1 MPTFYLSNLN
11 PGSTALGDAA
21 TFTGAVTAQP
31 STSSANQTGTGISAD
46 TVRAYFRYYTNSN
59 SDTVAFDVS
68 ESTVGLDAHG
78 YANGSQ
84 IEFSAVTNSGGAIV
98 VNTKYYVVNT
108 ATNTFKLAATV
119 GGTAITMDGT
129 DGAGT
134 ISTLAV
140 NGVTSGSDGTFAFTN
155 PAALQTDFLSLLA
168 TEVFGSS
175 EAADL
180 FSNTAD
186 LRTSHTTAVGTCITN
201 LNAAVNTSGAAASSE
216 LIDAMMLAT
225 NATNHRFTLP
235 YKASMRTA
243 NDIVT
248 ADDLNVADFSCTF
261 TDSGNLVTT
270 PINHGLSVNDK
281 VFFTDITTTTG
292 ISTNTIYFVKAAP
305 TTTTFTLASTEG
317 GDVLALATD
326 GHGGFCAAR
335 SVEFTTATNLVEL
348 AAHGYVANQKIEFNN
363 VVTTTGVAADTTY
376 YVRSNNLTT
385 NSFEISASVAIYDIT
400 ASDNKFTLAS
410 HGYTDNDT
418 IVFSSI
424 TSTTGFSVNT
434 TYHIVG
440 VSGNDFQI
448 STSQGGG
455 AVTLTTDGSAT
466 AAGAVVDLATGN
478 GKGAIRV
485 VPSKVDV
492 IAQAVGTNASN
503 NSITLTSHG
512 YADGDQIQFA
522 RSATS
527 DITVGTVYFIRDT
540 TDNTFKL
547 ATTSGGTAVEIG
559 DSGDSTALIVKS
571 MNVATHECIFTAATD
586 LVTFQSGHGY
596 VDHDM
601 ITFSSVNTTTGIS
614 VDTLYYLRDKSGD
627 TFKLYE
633 NRTGGSAL
641 DLTYD
646 GNGIISKTVLGA
658 NKTYYTDTQT
668 RHVMG
673 LTSGNAQAALSM
685 ALNPVQ
691 AAMLNGSLND
701 STNPTEVPLEADD
714 VLRMLFTITSEDNQE
729 DTSGDAVTATQ
740 TFFLDYTLT

>member
-1 MPTFYLSNLN
+1 MPTFYISNLN
-11 PGSTALGDAA
+11 PGSTALTGAA
-21 TFTGAVTAQP
+21 AFTGAVTAQP
-31 STSSANQTGTGISAD
+31 STSSANQTGTAHTAD
-46 TVRAYFRYYTNSN
+46 AARAYFRYYTNSN

-68 ESTVGLDAHG
+68 EDEVDLNNHG

-98 VNTKYYVVNT
+98 ANTKYYVVNT

-119 GGTAITMDGT
+119 GGSAITMDGT

-140 NGVTSGSDGTFAFTN
+140 NGVTSGSNGTFAFTN

-180 FSNTAD
+180 FSNTAT
-186 LRTSHTTAVGTCITN
+186 LRTSHDTAVASCITK
-201 LNAAVNTSGAAASSE
+201 LQGLVNTSGAAASSE
-216 LIDAMMLAT
+216 LIDAMMLAS

-270 PINHGLSVNDK
+270 PIVHGLSAGDK

-305 TTTTFTLASTEG
+305 STTTFTLTATEG
-317 GDVLALATD
+317 GVVLALGGAD

-335 SVEFTTATNLVEL
+335 SVTFTIATDLVEL
-348 AAHGYVANQKIEFNN
+348 SPVVAHGYVANQKIEFNN
-363 VVTTTGVAADTTY
+363 VVTTGGVAANTTY
-376 YVRSNNLTT
+376 YVRSNNLTA
-385 NSFEISASVAIYDIT
+385 NSFEIST
-400 ASDNKFTLAS
+400 AS
-410 HGYTDNDT
+410 
-418 IVFSSI
+418 
-424 TSTTGFSVNT
+424 
-434 TYHIVG
+434 
-440 VSGNDFQI
+440 
-448 STSQGGG
+448 GGG
-455 AVTLTTDGSAT
+455 LLTLTGS
-466 AAGAVVDLATGN
+466 D

-492 IAQAVGTNASN
+492 IAQAVVLTDATDK
-503 NSITLTSHG
+503 ITLSSHG
-512 YADGDQIQFA
+512 YANGDQIQFA
-522 RSATS
+522 RISNANNL
-527 DITVGTVYFIRDT
+527 TVGTIYYVVSSDT
-540 TDNTFKL
+540 NDFQV
-547 ATTSGGTAVEIG
+547 ATTSGGTAIAFGTGSNGE
-559 DSGDSTALIVKS
+559 ALIVKS

-596 VDHDM
+596 VDNDM

-641 DLTYD
+641 TLTND

-673 LTSGNAQAALSM
+673 LTSGSAQAALSM

-701 STNPTEVPLEADD
+701 STNPTEVPLETGD
-714 VLRMLFTITSEDNQE
+714 VLRMLFTVTSKGDQE
-729 DTSGDAVTATQ
+729 DTSGDSVTATQ

>member
-21 TFTGAVTAQP
+21 AFTGAVTAQP
-31 STSSANQTGTGISAD
+31 STSSANQTGTAHTAD
-46 TVRAYFRYYTNSN
+46 AARAYFRYYTNSN
-59 SDTVAFDVS
+59 SDTVTFTDSGNLVTQS
-68 ESTVGLDAHG
+68 GHS
-78 YANGSQ
+78 YSNGEQ
-84 IEFSAVTNSGGAIV
+84 IEFSTITSTSGISTA
-98 VNTKYYVVNT
+98 TKYYIISSNT
-108 ATNTFKLAATV
+108 TAGTYQLASTV
-119 GGTAITMDGT
+119 GGSALALTT
-129 DGAGT
+129 DGSGI

-140 NGVTSGSDGTFAFTN
+140 NGVTSGSNGTFAFTN

-180 FSNTAD
+180 FSNTAT
-186 LRTSHTTAVGTCITN
+186 LRTSHDTAVASCITK
-201 LNAAVNTSGAAASSE
+201 LQGLVNTSGAAASSE
-216 LIDAMMLAT
+216 LIDAMMLAS

-270 PINHGLSVNDK
+270 PIVHGLSAGDK

-305 TTTTFTLASTEG
+305 TTTTFTLTATEG
-317 GDVLALATD
+317 GVVLALGGAD

-335 SVEFTTATNLVEL
+335 SVTFTIATDLVEL
-348 AAHGYVANQKIEFNN
+348 SPVVAHGYVANQKIEFNN
-363 VVTTTGVAADTTY
+363 VVTTGGVAANTTY
-376 YVRSNNLTT
+376 YVRSNNLTA
-385 NSFEISASVAIYDIT
+385 NSFEIST
-400 ASDNKFTLAS
+400 AS
-410 HGYTDNDT
+410 
-418 IVFSSI
+418 
-424 TSTTGFSVNT
+424 
-434 TYHIVG
+434 
-440 VSGNDFQI
+440 
-448 STSQGGG
+448 GGG
-455 AVTLTTDGSAT
+455 LLTLTGS
-466 AAGAVVDLATGN
+466 D

-492 IAQAVGTNASN
+492 IAQAVVVNADDT
-503 NSITLTSHG
+503 ITLASHG
-512 YADGDQIQFA
+512 YSNGDQIQFA

-527 DITVGTVYFIRDT
+527 DITVGTVYFIRDKAN
-540 TDNTFKL
+540 NTFKV
-547 ATTSGGTAVEIG
+547 ATTSIGDAAGIG
-559 DSGDSTALIVKS
+559 DSGASTALIVKS
-571 MNVATHECIFTAATD
+571 MNVATHECTFTDSTD

-596 VDHDM
+596 VDNDM

-641 DLTYD
+641 TLTND

-673 LTSGNAQAALSM
+673 LTSGSAQAALSM

-701 STNPTEVPLEADD
+701 STNPTEVPLETGD
-714 VLRMLFTITSEDNQE
+714 VLRMLFTVTSKGDQE
-729 DTSGDAVTATQ
+729 DTSGDSVTATQ

>member
-11 PGSTALGDAA
+11 PGSTALGDVAA
-21 TFTGAVTAQP
+21 FTGAVTAQP
-31 STSSANQTGTGISAD
+31 STSSANQTGTDHTAD
-46 TVRAYFRYYTNSN
+46 AARAYFRYYTNSN
-59 SDTVAFDVS
+59 SDTVTFTDSGNLVTQS
-68 ESTVGLDAHG
+68 GHS
-78 YANGSQ
+78 YSNGEQ
-84 IEFSAVTNSGGAIV
+84 IEFSTITSTSGISTA
-98 VNTKYYVVNT
+98 TKYYIISSNT
-108 ATNTFKLAATV
+108 TAGTYQLASTV
-119 GGTAITMDGT
+119 GGSALALTT
-129 DGAGT
+129 DGSGI

-140 NGVTSGSDGTFAFTN
+140 NGVTSGSNGTFAFTN

-180 FSNTAD
+180 FSNTAT
-186 LRTSHTTAVGTCITN
+186 LRTSHDTAIASCITK
-201 LNAAVNTSGAAASSE
+201 LQGLVNTSGAAASSE
-216 LIDAMMLAT
+216 LIDAMMLAS

-305 TTTTFTLASTEG
+305 TTTTFTLAATEG

-335 SVEFTTATNLVEL
+335 SVTFTVSSDLVGL
-348 AAHGYVANQKIEFNN
+348 TAHGYVANQKIEFNN
-363 VVTTTGVAADTTY
+363 VVTTGGVAANTTY
-376 YVRSNNLTT
+376 YVRSNNLTA
-385 NSFEISASVAIYDIT
+385 NSFEISE
-400 ASDNKFTLAS
+400 
-410 HGYTDNDT
+410 
-418 IVFSSI
+418 
-424 TSTTGFSVNT
+424 TS
-434 TYHIVG
+434 
-440 VSGNDFQI
+440 
-448 STSQGGG
+448 GGG
-455 AVTLTTDGSAT
+455 LLTLTGS
-466 AAGAVVDLATGN
+466 D

-492 IAQAVGTNASN
+492 VAQAVVLTDATDK
-503 NSITLTSHG
+503 ITLSSHG
-512 YADGDQIQFA
+512 YANGDQIQFA
-522 RSATS
+522 RISNANNL
-527 DITVGTVYFIRDT
+527 TVGTIYYVVSSDT
-540 TDNTFKL
+540 NDFQV
-547 ATTSGGTAVEIG
+547 ATTSGGTAIAFGTGSNGE
-559 DSGDSTALIVKS
+559 AHIVKS

-596 VDHDM
+596 VDNDM

-627 TFKLYE
+627 TFKLDE
-633 NRTGGSAL
+633 TRGGSAL
-641 DLTYD
+641 TLTND

-673 LTSGNAQAALSM
+673 LTSGSAQAALSM

-701 STNPTEVPLEADD
+701 STNPTEVPLETGD
-714 VLRMLFTITSEDNQE
+714 VLRMLFTVTSKGDQE
-729 DTSGDAVTATQ
+729 DTSGDSVTATQ

>member
-21 TFTGAVTAQP
+21 AFTGAVTAQP

-59 SDTVAFDVS
+59 SDTVAFDIS
-68 ESTVGLDAHG
+68 EDTVDFNNHG

-98 VNTKYYVVNT
+98 ANTKYYVVNT

-119 GGTAITMDGT
+119 NGSAITMDGN
-129 DGAGT
+129 DGTGT

-140 NGVTSGSDGTFAFTN
+140 NGVTSGSNGAFAFTN

-186 LRTSHTTAVGTCITN
+186 LRTSHTHAVNSCITK
-201 LNAAVNTSGAAASSE
+201 LQGLVNTSGAAASSE
-216 LIDAMMLAT
+216 LIDAMMLAS

-261 TDSGNLVTT
+261 TTSGSVITT
-270 PINHGLSVNDK
+270 PLAHGLNVNDK
-281 VFFTDITTTTG
+281 IFFTD
-292 ISTNTIYFVKAAP
+292 STNDNVTVNTIYFVL
-305 TTTTFTLASTEG
+305 TTPAGGVTFTIGTSEG
-317 GDVLALATD
+317 GGAVTLAASD

-335 SVEFTTATNLVEL
+335 SVTFTIATDLVGL
-348 AAHGYVANQKIEFNN
+348 SAHGYVANQKIEFNN

-376 YVRSNNLTT
+376 YVRANNMTA
-385 NSFEISASVAIYDIT
+385 NAFEISASEATYTIT
-400 ASDNKFTLAS
+400 AADNKFTLAS
-410 HGYTDNDT
+410 HGYTNGNT

-424 TSTTGFSVNT
+424 TSTTGFDVNT
-434 TYHIVG
+434 TYYIVG
-440 VSGNDFQI
+440 VSGDDFQI
-448 STSQGGG
+448 STSAIG
-455 AVTLTTDGSAT
+455 AAISLTTDGSAT
-466 AAGAVVDLATGN
+466 AAGAVVDLATGD

-492 IAQAVGTNASN
+492 IAQAVVVNANDTIS
-503 NSITLTSHG
+503 LTDHG
-512 YADGDQIQFA
+512 YSNGDQIQFA

-527 DITVGTVYFIRDT
+527 DITVGTVYFIREK
-540 TDNTFKL
+540 TDNTFKV
-547 ATTSGGTAVEIG
+547 ATTSIGDAVEIG
-559 DSGDSTALIVKS
+559 DSGASTALIVKS

-614 VDTLYYLRDKSGD
+614 VDTIYYLRDKSGD
-627 TFKLYE
+627 TFKLALT
-633 NRTGGSAL
+633 RGGSAL
-641 DLTYD
+641 NLSTD

-673 LTSGNAQAALSM
+673 LTSGSAQAALSM

-701 STNPTEVPLEADD
+701 STNPTEVPLETDD

>member
-11 PGSTALGDAA
+11 PGSTALGTAA
-21 TFTGAVTAQP
+21 AFTGAVTTQP
-31 STSSANQTGTGISAD
+31 ATSSANQTGTDHTAD
-46 TVRAYFRYYTNSN
+46 AARAYFRYYTNSN
-59 SDTVAFDVS
+59 SDTVTFTDSGDLVTQS
-68 ESTVGLDAHG
+68 GHS
-78 YANGSQ
+78 YSNGEQ
-84 IEFSAVTNSGGAIV
+84 IEFSTITSTSGISTA
-98 VNTKYYVVNT
+98 TKYYIISSNT
-108 ATNTFKLAATV
+108 GAGTYQLASTV
-119 GGTAITMDGT
+119 GGSALALTT
-129 DGAGT
+129 DGSGI

-140 NGVTSGSDGTFAFTN
+140 NGVTSGSNGTFAFTN

-180 FSNTAD
+180 FSNTAT
-186 LRTSHTTAVGTCITN
+186 LRTSHDTAVASCITK
-201 LNAAVNTSGAAASSE
+201 LNGLVDTSGAAASSE
-216 LIDAMMLAT
+216 LIDAMMLAS

-261 TDSGNLVTT
+261 TDTTNLVTT
-270 PINHGLSVNDK
+270 PIVHGLSVNDK
-281 VFFTDITTTTG
+281 VFFTDINTTTG
-292 ISTNTIYFVKAAP
+292 INTNTIYFVLTAP
-305 TTTTFTLASTEG
+305 STTTFTLAATEG
-317 GDVLALATD
+317 GGTVALTND

-335 SVEFTTATNLVEL
+335 SVTFTIATDLVGL
-348 AAHGYVANQKIEFNN
+348 SAHGYVANQKIEFNN

-376 YVRSNNLTT
+376 YVRANNMTA
-385 NSFEISASVAIYDIT
+385 NAFEISASEATYTIT
-400 ASDNKFTLAS
+400 AADNKFTLAS
-410 HGYTDNDT
+410 HGYTNNDT

-448 STSQGGG
+448 ATSQGGS
-455 AVTLTTDGSAT
+455 AVALTTDGSAT
-466 AAGAVVDLATGN
+466 AAGAAVDLATGD

-485 VPSKVDV
+485 VPTKVDV
-492 IAQAVGTNASN
+492 IAQAVVLTDATDKV
-503 NSITLTSHG
+503 TLSSHG
-512 YADGDQIQFA
+512 YSNGDQIQFA
-522 RSATS
+522 RISNANNL
-527 DITVGTVYFIRDT
+527 TVGTIYYVVSS
-540 TDNTFKL
+540 NTNDFQV
-547 ATTSGGTAVEIG
+547 ATTSGGSAIAFGTGSDGA
-559 DSGDSTALIVKS
+559 ALIVKS
-571 MNVATHECIFTAATD
+571 MNVATHECTFTDSTD

-614 VDTLYYLRDKSGD
+614 VDTIYYLRDNSGD
-627 TFKLYE
+627 TFKLAE
-633 NRTGGSAL
+633 TRGGSAL
-641 DLTYD
+641 TLTND

-673 LTSGNAQAALSM
+673 LTSGSAQAALSM

-701 STNPTEVPLEADD
+701 STNPTEVPLETGD
-714 VLRMLFTITSEDNQE
+714 VLRMLFTVTSKGDQE
-729 DTSGDAVTATQ
+729 DTSGDSVTATQ

>member
-21 TFTGAVTAQP
+21 AFTGAVTAQP
-31 STSSANQTGTGISAD
+31 STSSANQTGTAHTAD
-46 TVRAYFRYYTNSN
+46 AARAYFRYYTNSN

-68 ESTVGLDAHG
+68 EDEVDLNNHG

-98 VNTKYYVVNT
+98 ANTKYYVVNT

-119 GGTAITMDGT
+119 GGSAITMDGT

-140 NGVTSGSDGTFAFTN
+140 NGVTSGSNGTFAFTN

-180 FSNTAD
+180 FSNTAT
-186 LRTSHTTAVGTCITN
+186 LRTSHDTAVASCITK
-201 LNAAVNTSGAAASSE
+201 LQGLVNTSGAAASSE
-216 LIDAMMLAT
+216 LIDAMMLAS

-270 PINHGLSVNDK
+270 PIVHGLSAGDK

-305 TTTTFTLASTEG
+305 STTTFTLTATEG
-317 GDVLALATD
+317 GVVVALTTD

-335 SVEFTTATNLVEL
+335 SVTFTVSSDLVGL
-348 AAHGYVANQKIEFNN
+348 TAHGYVANQKIEFNN
-363 VVTTTGVAADTTY
+363 VVTTGGVAANTTY
-376 YVRSNNLTT
+376 YVRSNNLTA
-385 NSFEISASVAIYDIT
+385 NSFEIST
-400 ASDNKFTLAS
+400 AS
-410 HGYTDNDT
+410 
-418 IVFSSI
+418 
-424 TSTTGFSVNT
+424 
-434 TYHIVG
+434 
-440 VSGNDFQI
+440 
-448 STSQGGG
+448 GGG
-455 AVTLTTDGSAT
+455 LLTLTGS
-466 AAGAVVDLATGN
+466 D

-492 IAQAVGTNASN
+492 IAQAVVLTDATDK
-503 NSITLTSHG
+503 ITLSSHG
-512 YADGDQIQFA
+512 YANGDQIQFA
-522 RSATS
+522 RISNANNL
-527 DITVGTVYFIRDT
+527 TVGTIYYVVSSDT
-540 TDNTFKL
+540 NDFQV
-547 ATTSGGTAVEIG
+547 ATTSGGTAIAFGTGSNGE
-559 DSGDSTALIVKS
+559 ALIVKS

-596 VDHDM
+596 VDNDM

-641 DLTYD
+641 TLTND

-673 LTSGNAQAALSM
+673 LTSGSAQAALSM

-701 STNPTEVPLEADD
+701 STNPTEVPLETGD
-714 VLRMLFTITSEDNQE
+714 VLRMLFTVTSKGDQE
-729 DTSGDAVTATQ
+729 DTSGDSVTATQ